1 MARIPGYSPLEPND
15 LQPPVSTNESN
26 AKSRGWESRNG
37 QRVPSPTL
45 INSPKGEE
53 AGETGM
59 SGLNIWGKEDLERR
73 NHELSVLNEIAR
85 ELNRSVEL
93 GEALGFTLSQVA
105 ELLGLRTAWIWLI
118 DDSSP
123 EPYLAAARNL
133 PPALADDP
141 RRMDG
146 SGYCYCLDTY
156 KKGDLEGAANVNVL
170 TCSRLDGLVD
180 GTGGLRYHASIPLY
194 AGEKKLGVMNVA
206 SPQWRGLSPED
217 LQLLSTIGDL
227 LAIAVERAILFDR
240 SARLGAVEERNRLAR
255 EIHDTLATG
264 LQLESAEALLDDE
277 SGAQRAREPLR
288 RALSLTRSN
297 LDEAR
302 RSVLDLRAAPLE
314 GRSLPEALKTLVDRW
329 EAETDVATRFK
340 AVNGSRPLPPRV
352 EVALYRVCQEALTNI
367 ASHARASR
375 VTVRLVAT
383 PEAVQ
388 LTVRDYGQGFD
399 PSSVPDDR
407 HGIVGMRERVEM
419 LGGSLKVE
427 SGTGEGTRLDVTVP
441 LEGLQGG

>member
-1 MARIPGYSPLEPND
+1 MT
-15 LQPPVSTNESN
+15 Q
-26 AKSRGWESRNG
+26 
-37 QRVPSPTL
+37 
-45 INSPKGEE
+45 
-53 AGETGM
+53 
-59 SGLNIWGKEDLERR
+59 SGTSGNEDLERR

-85 ELNRSVEL
+85 QLNRSVEL

-105 ELLGLRTAWIWLI
+105 ELLGLRTAWIWLLE
-118 DDSSP
+118 DSSP
-123 EPYLAAARNL
+123 EPYLAAARDL

-141 RRMDG
+141 RHMDG
-146 SGYCYCLDTY
+146 SRYCYCLDTY

-206 SPQWRGLSPED
+206 SPQWRELSPED

-227 LAIAVERAILFDR
+227 LAIAVERARLFDR

-255 EIHDTLATG
+255 EIHDTLAQGLTATG

-277 SGAQRAREPLR
+277 TGAERAREPIH

-329 EAETDVATRFK
+329 EAETGVGTRFK
-340 AVNGSRPLPPRV
+340 AINGSHPLPPRV
-352 EVALYRVCQEALTNI
+352 EVALYRVCQEALTNV
-367 ASHARASR
+367 ARHANASR

-383 PEAVQ
+383 PDEVRLVVQ
-388 LTVRDYGQGFD
+388 DDGRGFD
-399 PSSVPDDR
+399 PSRVRDER
-407 HGIVGMRERVEM
+407 HGIVGMRERVAM
-419 LGGSLKVE
+419 IGGSIEVG
-427 SGTGEGTRLDVTVP
+427 SSPDGGTRVEVTVP
-441 LEGLQGG
+441 LGGGRGG

>member
-1 MARIPGYSPLEPND
+1 LSGPN
-15 LQPPVSTNESN
+15 T
-26 AKSRGWESRNG
+26 RGN
-37 QRVPSPTL
+37 
-45 INSPKGEE
+45 
-53 AGETGM
+53 
-59 SGLNIWGKEDLERR
+59 EDLERR

-156 KKGDLEGAANVNVL
+156 KRGDLEGAANVNVL
-170 TCSRLDGLVD
+170 ICSRLDGLVD

-206 SPQWRGLSPED
+206 SPQWRGLAPED
-217 LQLLSTIGDL
+217 LQLLSTVGDL
-227 LAIAVERAILFDR
+227 LAIAVERARLFDR

-255 EIHDTLATG
+255 EIHDTLAQGLTATG
-264 LQLESAEALLDDE
+264 LQLESAEALLDE
-277 SGAQRAREPLR
+277 SGAERAREPLR

-329 EAETDVATRFK
+329 EAETDVATRFR
-340 AVNGSRPLPPRV
+340 AVNGSRPLSPRV

-367 ASHARASR
+367 ASHACATR

-383 PEAVQ
+383 PESVQ
-388 LTVRDYGQGFD
+388 LLIQDDGRGFD
-399 PSSVPDDR
+399 PSSVAEDR
-407 HGIVGMRERVEM
+407 HGIVGMRERVEI

-427 SGTGEGTRLDVTVP
+427 SEPGEGARVEVSVP

>member
-1 MARIPGYSPLEPND
+1 L
-15 LQPPVSTNESN
+15 
-26 AKSRGWESRNG
+26 
-37 QRVPSPTL
+37 
-45 INSPKGEE
+45 
-53 AGETGM
+53 
-59 SGLNIWGKEDLERR
+59 SGLNTWGKEDLERR

-118 DDSSP
+118 DESSP

-206 SPQWRGLSPED
+206 SPEWRGLSPED
-217 LQLLSTIGDL
+217 LQLLYTIGDL
-227 LAIAVERAILFDR
+227 LAIAVERARLFDR

-255 EIHDTLATG
+255 EIHDTLAQGLAAAG
-264 LQLESAEALLDDE
+264 LQIESAEAFLETGPDT
-277 SGAQRAREPLR
+277 ARARAALS
-288 RALSLTRSN
+288 RALDLTRLN

-314 GRSLPEALKTLVDRW
+314 GRSLPEALEVLADRW
-329 EAETDVATRFK
+329 EAETGIAARFA
-340 AVNGSRPLPPRV
+340 AVNRARPLPPRV
-352 EVALYRVCQEALTNI
+352 EVALYRVCQEALTNV
-367 ASHARASR
+367 ARHAGAGRAS
-375 VTVRLVAT
+375 VRLVAT
-383 PEAVQ
+383 PEAVR
-388 LTVRDYGQGFD
+388 LVVEDDGRGFD
-399 PSSVPDDR
+399 PSRVDGDR
-407 HGIVGMRERVEM
+407 QGLVGMGERVEM
-419 LGGSLKVE
+419 LGGTLDVQSAPG
-427 SGTGEGTRLDVTVP
+427 GTGTRIEATVP
-441 LEGLQGG
+441 LEGLDGG

>member
-1 MARIPGYSPLEPND
+1 
-15 LQPPVSTNESN
+15 
-26 AKSRGWESRNG
+26 
-37 QRVPSPTL
+37 
-45 INSPKGEE
+45 
-53 AGETGM
+53 M
-59 SGLNIWGKEDLERR
+59 SGLNAWGKEDLERR

-105 ELLGLRTAWIWLI
+105 DLLGLRTGWIWLMEE
-118 DDSSP
+118 SSP
-123 EPYLAAARNL
+123 EPYLAAARDL

-141 RRMDG
+141 RHMDG
-146 SGYCYCLDTY
+146 SRYCYCLDTY

-206 SPQWRGLSPED
+206 SPQWRELSPED

-227 LAIAVERAILFDR
+227 LAIAVERARLFDR

-255 EIHDTLATG
+255 EIHDTLAQGLTATG

-277 SGAQRAREPLR
+277 TGAERAREPIH

-329 EAETDVATRFK
+329 EAETGVGTRFK
-340 AVNGSRPLPPRV
+340 AINGSHPLPPRV
-352 EVALYRVCQEALTNI
+352 EVALYRVCQEALTNV
-367 ASHARASR
+367 ARHANASR

-383 PEAVQ
+383 PDEVRLVVQ
-388 LTVRDYGQGFD
+388 DDGRGFD
-399 PSSVPDDR
+399 PSRVRDER
-407 HGIVGMRERVEM
+407 HGIVGMRERVAM
-419 LGGSLKVE
+419 IGGSIEVG
-427 SGTGEGTRLDVTVP
+427 SSPDGGTRVEVTVP
-441 LEGLQGG
+441 LGGGRGG